1 VDNACLDEAFK
12 RQRLLVE
19 SRRHQAA
26 RRMEPGE
33 ARTAAFSE
41 SRKKIDFTDAT
52 IQHHAIESPREA
64 AVVPL
69 RTPRL

>member
-1 VDNACLDEAFK
+1 
-12 RQRLLVE
+12 
-19 SRRHQAA
+19 
-26 RRMEPGE
+26 MEPGE